1 MWKPVQK
8 PFKAAGGFMALLL
21 LALAVSGCAPK
32 PEAPGHPLAGDW
44 TSPELVQV
52 YDAPWVRA
60 LNKGKPLEGSYW
72 HIDASGEI
80 IPMKDGVSLPDYLK
94 RIGQE
99 NRHLNMAGL
108 REIGSAFPR
117 ISCRVEG
124 DILVIDRKYADRD
137 VESARSRFVL
147 SEDNNRLTLTDL
159 DTGVV
164 DVLTRIP
171 PAENKK

>member
-1 MWKPVQK
+1 MKKPLR
-8 PFKAAGGFMALLL
+8 AANGFMALML

-44 TSPELVQV
+44 SSPELVQS
-52 YDAPWVRA
+52 YDRPWVRA

-72 HIDASGEI
+72 HIDAGGEI
-80 IPMKDGVSLPDYLK
+80 IPMKDGVSLLDYLK
-94 RIGQE
+94 RVGQE
-99 NRHLNMAGL
+99 QRYLNMASL

-117 ISCRVEG
+117 ISYRVEG
-124 DILVIDRKYADRD
+124 DILVIDRKFAERD
-137 VESARSRFVL
+137 VEIVRSRFEL
-147 SEDNNRLTLTDL
+147 SDDNNRLTMTNL

-171 PAENKK
+171 PPAENKK